1 MSDKEGNVSMRTNWN
16 RVHYDLQY
24 IILNKVVCHI
34 PSWTA
39 RRYVYRKCGI
49 RLESGSRIG
58 IGTVVI
64 NPKGI
69 WVGKRSVINESCLL
83 DGRGGLV
90 IGCDTSIS
98 AYTRILSAS
107 HKVNSGNFQ
116 YYERKTRIGSHVWIG
131 TGATILDGSAVKD
144 FAVIG
149 AGAVFKGDA
158 EEGDIYMG
166 NPAKYIKKR
175 MVRNDYH
182 LSLKTYFR

>member
-1 MSDKEGNVSMRTNWN
+1 MNTDWN
-16 RVHYDLQY
+16 RIRYDLQY
-24 IILNKVVCHI
+24 ILLNKVICHI
-34 PSWTA
+34 PSWTL
-39 RRYVYRKCGI
+39 RKYVYNKLGMH
-49 RLESGSRIG
+49 LAPGSKIG

-69 WVGKRSVINESCLL
+69 HVGQRSVINENCLL

-98 AYTRILSAS
+98 AFTRILSAS

-116 YYERKTRIGSHVWIG
+116 YYARRTRIGSHVWIG
-131 TGATILDGSAVKD
+131 TGATILDGSQVKD

-158 EEGDIYMG
+158 EEGDIYVG
-166 NPAKYIKKR
+166 NPAKCIKKR
-175 MVRNDYH
+175 TVRNDYH

>member
-1 MSDKEGNVSMRTNWN
+1 MHTDWN
-16 RVHYDLQY
+16 RVNYDLQY
-24 IILNKVVCHI
+24 IILNKVICHI
-34 PSWTA
+34 PSWIL
-39 RRYVYRKCGI
+39 RKYVYNKFGMQ
-49 RLESGSRIG
+49 LEPGSRIG

-69 WVGKRSVINESCLL
+69 HVGKRSIINENCLL

-107 HKVNSGNFQ
+107 HKANSGNFQ

-131 TGATILDGSAVKD
+131 TGATILDGSKVKD

-149 AGAVFKGDA
+149 AGAVFKGKT
-158 EEGDIYMG
+158 EEGDICVG
-166 NPAKYIKKR
+166 NPAKCIKKR

-182 LSLKTYFR
+182 LSLRTYFR